1 MIGSMPPVAV
11 FAFNRPDHLRK
22 SLDALAISDGA
33 PRVAVTVFCDAPRSE
48 SDAAACRQVRKVAE
62 EPRRFLSTEVVCRDR
77 NLGCAGSVIDG
88 VNQILRDA
96 DRVIVVEDD
105 IVLSPQALEYLR
117 RALEEYEDKQAVF
130 SIASWAPPFPVVP
143 ADYPYSSYFFPRFHC
158 WGWAT
163 WRDRWARNDWT
174 VKGYPE
180 YSAHAFLREAHA
192 LSGDDL
198 PAMLAAQMRGE
209 IDSWAVRA
217 EYTRFLLGGVT
228 LYPRQSLALN
238 IGMDGSGRH
247 CAASMKYGTTLVDA
261 EAINPALFPRHV
273 CVVPSF
279 AARFRRIYQRP
290 GILQRVWIK
299 LRALYRV
306 GASLA

>member
-1 MIGSMPPVAV
+1 MIGSTPPVAV
-11 FAFNRPDHLRK
+11 FAFNRPVHLRK
-22 SLDALAISDGA
+22 TLDALAISDVV

-117 RALEEYEDKQAVF
+117 RALEEYEDKQAVY
-130 SIASWAPPFPVVP
+130 SIAAWAPPFPVVP

-180 YSAHAFLREAHA
+180 YSARAFLREAHA

-198 PAMLAAQMRGE
+198 PAMLWAQMRGE

-247 CAASMKYGTTLVDA
+247 CAASTKYGTTLADA
-261 EAINPALFPRHV
+261 EAINAALFPRHV

-299 LRALYRV
+299 LRASYRV
-306 GASLA
+306 RASLA